1 MAFLLPAIPLPHLP
15 FLFSIP
21 KTIVPSFDALPSS
34 LLKDSKNRAS
44 NRTFIYTFQQAQKAK
59 GNTFCEVKRMKGFQC
74 TLTAWE
80 SREAMLNYLRSG
92 AHLVAMKSFSKIATG
107 RTYGFE
113 SESIPTWE
121 EAIQLL
127 LEKGKEH

>member
-1 MAFLLPAIPLPHLP
+1 MHRWIGSFSLLSFKVPSIHMRSYISITGLKPKGVIGFFKFWRLAIP
-15 FLFSIP
+15 S
-21 KTIVPSFDALPSS
+21 
-34 LLKDSKNRAS
+34 
-44 NRTFIYTFQQAQKAK
+44 FQQAQKAE
-59 GNTFCEVKRMKGFQC
+59 GNTFCEVKRMNGFQC

-121 EAIQLL
+121 DAIQLL

>member
-1 MAFLLPAIPLPHLP
+1 
-15 FLFSIP
+15 
-21 KTIVPSFDALPSS
+21 
-34 LLKDSKNRAS
+34 
-44 NRTFIYTFQQAQKAK
+44 
-59 GNTFCEVKRMKGFQC
+59 MKGFQC

-121 EAIQLL
+121 DAIQLL
-127 LEKGKEH
+127 LEKGKVH

>member
-1 MAFLLPAIPLPHLP
+1 MHRWIGCFSLLFIKVPSIHMKTYISITGLKPKGVIGFFKFWRLAIP
-15 FLFSIP
+15 S
-21 KTIVPSFDALPSS
+21 
-34 LLKDSKNRAS
+34 
-44 NRTFIYTFQQAQKAK
+44 FQQAKKAD

-74 TLTAWE
+74 TLTAWK
-80 SREAMLNYLRSG
+80 SREDMLNYLRSG
-92 AHLVAMKSFSKIATG
+92 AHLVAMKSFSKIAIE

-113 SESIPTWE
+113 SEAIPTWE